1 MKKFIT
7 IIVAF
12 MSVLTLWGQT
22 DEDKYINDRL
32 LYFQQNKDEVIRQA
46 EEKGLIQAEDSALI
60 VNVIN
65 NAEYLYNNYKKI
77 DAINNTLSSEIERKL
92 TDFCETYFK
101 NITSTNQNITS
112 ANRESISIG
121 TNNFLKTIRKYQV
134 PFEKLCGQV
143 ENILV
148 PQEADGVDKYDT
160 PENAIEP
167 TEDSD
172 QDSQPQDTTLLHV
185 FLILSLIVGAAS
197 AIFAA
202 LALRKANST
211 DKELKKLK
219 TKIDNI
225 VKVDSSSKPRNNQTR
240 NRTTYPAPATA
251 KTEPTYPSQQ
261 SAQYNNV
268 AVTPPP
274 APERKENVNKTPQET
289 YLYANTNAN
298 GGIEFYKVTTENSGD
313 KVFMIIL
320 KKVDDENGDF
330 TIAPM
335 SDNFM
340 REVIANR
347 DMFLPSTF
355 CERIVGSPNPTR
367 IEVDAKGKAR
377 KVGGKWQMQER
388 MRIRL
393 I

>member
-22 DEDKYINDRL
+22 DEDINIKGYL
-32 LYFQQNKDEVIRQA
+32 EYFQQNENEVILQA
-46 EEKGLIQAEDSALI
+46 KQKIHLQNGDSALI
-60 VNVIN
+60 ISVIN
-65 NAEYLYNNYKKI
+65 DAEYLYNNYKKI
-77 DAINNTLSSEIERKL
+77 DAINNTLSSEIEKEL
-92 TDFCETYFK
+92 TEFCSIYFK
-101 NITSTNQNITS
+101 NITSDNQNITS

-121 TNNFLKTIRKYQV
+121 TSKFLKTIRKYQV

-172 QDSQPQDTTLLHV
+172 QDSQPQDTTILHV

-197 AIFAA
+197 AIFAV
-202 LALRKANST
+202 LALRKVNST

-219 TKIDNI
+219 TKINKI
-225 VKVDSSSKPRNNQTR
+225 EETAASSKSRGNQTR

-261 SAQYNNV
+261 PVQYNNV

>member
-22 DEDKYINDRL
+22 DEDKDIKRYL
-32 LYFQQNKDEVIRQA
+32 EYFQQNKGEVILQA
-46 EEKGLIQAEDSALI
+46 KQKGHLQDGDSALI
-60 VNVIN
+60 ISVIN
-65 NAEYLYNNYKKI
+65 DAEYLYNNYANIASK
-77 DAINNTLSSEIERKL
+77 NETLSSEIKTSL
-92 TDFCETYFK
+92 TTFCTQFY
-101 NITSTNQNITS
+101 NDITS
-112 ANRESISIG
+112 ADKQKILIG
-121 TNNFLKTIRKYQV
+121 TRSFSITIKSYQTT
-134 PFEKLCGQV
+134 FESLCKKI
-143 ENILV
+143 EESLSSSS
-148 PQEADGVDKYDT
+148 PAADGDD
-160 PENAIEP
+160 N
-167 TEDSD
+167 SD
-172 QDSQPQDTTLLHV
+172 DDNNDPDNPIHQDESSMSLLYV
-185 FLILSLIVGAAS
+185 LIILSLIVGAAS
-197 AIFAA
+197 AIFAV
-202 LALRKANST
+202 LALKKINST
-211 DKELKKLK
+211 NKELKKLK
-219 TKIDNI
+219 TKINKI
-225 VKVDSSSKPRNNQTR
+225 EEAAASSKSRGNQTR
-240 NRTTYPAPATA
+240 NRTNYPAPATA

-261 SAQYNNV
+261 SVQYNNV

-320 KKVDDENGDF
+320 KKADDENGDF

-367 IEVDAKGKAR
+367 IEVDAKGKAK

-388 MRIRL
+388 MKIRL

>member
-22 DEDKYINDRL
+22 VEEISINNLKNYLD
-32 LYFQQNKDEVIRQA
+32 YFQDQKEEVIRQA
-46 EEKGLIQAEDSALI
+46 LNQKLIQGKDTVLI
-60 VNVIN
+60 TRVIN
-65 NAEYLYNNYKKI
+65 DAEYLYQNYENIATKN
-77 DAINNTLSSEIERKL
+77 DTLSSEIERKL
-92 TDFCETYFK
+92 TAFCRTYFNNIIIREDSNKYNIYIETSKFLTTIKSYQDTFYSLHEQVK
-101 NITSTNQNITS
+101 NILESQETDENNEDNIPKGL
-112 ANRESISIG
+112 E
-121 TNNFLKTIRKYQV
+121 
-134 PFEKLCGQV
+134 
-143 ENILV
+143 
-148 PQEADGVDKYDT
+148 D
-160 PENAIEP
+160 

-197 AIFAA
+197 AIFAV
-202 LALRKANST
+202 LALRKVNST